1 MTMRLLVSGLFS
13 GVILTAST
21 VQAGQSAASIAA
33 AGMPEQCSQ
42 FGAKV
47 SASEGNWGSVNRFGC
62 LGAFQFCPGTF
73 ERYYSGSA
81 SSFLS
86 SPSSQVSAWTQYE
99 KDSWAQAQKAG
110 STSLIGQQ
118 VCYGGKCVTVDQ
130 SAILMACQFGCGSK
144 GKLANYIANGGHC
157 VGSGGSSSTNDGNG
171 VCIAQYIVKGAGYDV
186 SCFTGQKSTG
196 GNCPDGGATTP
207 GSSTPPTNAPTLNL
221 PANAG

>member
-1 MTMRLLVSGLFS
+1 MRLIFSALFS
-13 GVILTAST
+13 AVILTAST

-33 AGMPEQCSQ
+33 AGMPAQCSD
-42 FGAKV
+42 FAAKV

-73 ERYYSGSA
+73 ERYYSGSS

-99 KDSWAQAQKAG
+99 KDSWGQAQKAG

-186 SCFTGQKSTG
+186 SCFTGQKSG
-196 GNCPDGGATTP
+196 GNTNCPA
-207 GSSTPPTNAPTLNL
+207 GSGSTPSNATPPAGAPTLNL
-221 PANAG
+221 PANVG